1 MSIIRDVII
10 NIIVIQNQF
19 TVQGCQFY
27 SGKIASSIEII
38 NYHKSVNWRRLL
50 VNINGQSMIIK

>member
-27 SGKIASSIEII
+27 SGKIANNIEII

>member
-27 SGKIASSIEII
+27 SGKIASNIEII